1 MQPFHSIS
9 FINAFGTPK
18 SVIISYIDVPEDIL
32 GLFWEIIT
40 SSVADVK
47 GIITVGR
54 YAVKGILYLNYCV
67 T

>member
-1 MQPFHSIS
+1 MQPLYFIS
-9 FINAFGTPK
+9 FINTFEAPK
-18 SVIISYIDVPEDIL
+18 SVLISHIDVPEDIL
-32 GLFWEIIT
+32 GHFWEIIT

-47 GIITVGR
+47 WIIIVGR